1 MVFALDMPLPENSVE
16 LQAFLKTL
24 VGHLV
29 ALEQENNALHA
40 ENTALREEV
49 KELQARNQRLE
60 TEVAD
65 LRQRLGLNSHNSH
78 KPPSSDLLPYCLSK
92 FSFTP
97 CIWNLSSDPS
107 NRFRT

>member
-24 VGHLV
+24 IGRLL
-29 ALEQENNALHA
+29 ALEEENSALRA
-40 ENTALREEV
+40 ENAALREQLTV
-49 KELQARNQRLE
+49 LQARNERLE
-60 TEVAD
+60 AEVAD